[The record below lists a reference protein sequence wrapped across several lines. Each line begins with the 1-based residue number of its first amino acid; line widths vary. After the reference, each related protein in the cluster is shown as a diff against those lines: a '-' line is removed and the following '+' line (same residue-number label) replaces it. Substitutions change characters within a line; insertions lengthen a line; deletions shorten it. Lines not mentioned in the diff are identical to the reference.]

1 MRYGIVKVSTADLR
15 AAPSHKSEMVS
26 QGLLGATVRVHGRSS
41 GSDWL
46 KVELPDGYPGWM
58 YWKNV
63 EILPRAEV
71 IDWESSANATLTA
84 AQADVLGGRKS
95 GSGRLRDLVLGC
107 RVICSGRHGGWARVT
122 LPDGVR
128 GWVPFRALRLGE
140 APPGGPRSIVAA
152 ARLFLGGPYLW
163 GGVSPKGSDCSGL
176 VQTAFA
182 VNGIPLPRDV
192 VDQCRCGA
200 EVAADE
206 IKAGDL
212 LFFGASRRR
221 LTHVGIASGR
231 SSFIHAGCPIEE
243 ASLDPD
249 DPRYQARTAPRF
261 RLARRLSPNV

>member
-15 AAPSHKSEMVS
+15 ATPSHRSEMVS
-26 QGLLGATVRVHGRSS
+26 QGLLGATVRVYGRAG

-58 YWKNV
+58 YWKTV
-63 EILPRAEV
+63 EVLSRPQV
-71 IDWESSANATLTA
+71 IDWESRANATVTA
-84 AQADVLGGRKS
+84 AQADVLGSRKR
-95 GSGRLRDLVLGC
+95 GSVRLRDLVVGC
-107 RVICSGRHGGWARVT
+107 RLICTGRRGDWASVT

-128 GWVPFRALRLGE
+128 GTVPFRALRLGE
-140 APPGGPRSIVAA
+140 APTGGARSIVAT

-192 VDQCRCGA
+192 VDQCRCGV
-200 EVAADE
+200 EVAPDE

-243 ASLDPD
+243 ASLDPN

-261 RLARRLSPNV
+261 QLARRLSPKV